1 MKTQIVLGPLFALL
15 FGSFIYISFRQ
26 DTLILFDWL
35 REIGVFEFA
44 AGYRHYTL
52 PFAENIP
59 NWILYSLPD
68 GIWLFSYVSFV
79 LIIWD
84 NQISKQS
91 FLWIFVVPI
100 LAICSEIGQLL
111 NFVPGTFDLYD
122 IYSYFFFFI
131 SALFIFVKKNIKTYE
146 Y

>member
-1 MKTQIVLGPLFALL
+1 MKKQTFLMPLFTLML
-15 FGSFIYISFRQ
+15 GSFIYVSFRQ

-35 REIGVFEFA
+35 SDIGVFEFI

-52 PFAENIP
+52 PFADNIP

-68 GIWLFSYVSFV
+68 GLWLFSYISFA

-84 NQISKQS
+84 NKISKHG
-91 FLWIFVVPI
+91 FFWIIIVPTI
-100 LAICSEIGQLL
+100 AICSEIGQLF
-111 NFVPGTFDLYD
+111 NIIPGTYDLVD
-122 IYSYFFFFI
+122 IFIYVLFFI
-131 SALFIFVKKNIKTYE
+131 LAVKISYKPSNYE

>member
-1 MKTQIVLGPLFALL
+1 MKTQIVLGRLFTLL
-15 FGSFIYISFRQ
+15 LGSFIYVSFRQ
-26 DTLILFDWL
+26 DTLIMFGWL
-35 REIGVFEFA
+35 REIGVFEFT

-68 GIWLFSYVSFV
+68 GLWLFSYVFFM

-84 NQISKQS
+84 NKISKHNIY
-91 FLWIFVVPI
+91 WILLAPI
-100 LAICSEIGQLL
+100 FAICSEIGQLL

-131 SALFIFVKKNIKTYE
+131 FAFCIFVKNNIKTYE

>member
-1 MKTQIVLGPLFALL
+1 MKKQILMPLFTLL
-15 FGSFIYISFRQ
+15 IGSFIYISFRQ

-35 REIGVFEFA
+35 REIGVFEFI

-68 GIWLFSYVSFV
+68 GLWLFSYVSFT
-79 LIIWD
+79 LFIWD
-84 NQISKQS
+84 NKISKHS

-100 LAICSEIGQLL
+100 LAICSEIGQLF
-111 NFVPGTFDLYD
+111 NIIPGTYDLVD
-122 IYSYFFFFI
+122 IFSYVFLIILAIKI
-131 SALFIFVKKNIKTYE
+131 SYKSSNYE